1 MTFDNG
7 PEGSKAEDA
16 FFALVAMDKGL
27 TFDFVEGEI
36 DIFAGPDSLAECY
49 NFDLG
54 TVANDNDM
62 SKKWICRL

>member
-27 TFDFVEGEI
+27 TFDFVEGEMLEKSPFTFSDFFRQRKRWMQVRQFELI
-36 DIFAGPDSLAECY
+36 
-49 NFDLG
+49 
-54 TVANDNDM
+54 
-62 SKKWICRL
+62 